1 MGLAGS
7 GEYEQRYPVLIEFAR
22 WRPRAG
28 LASRIFSIAP
38 RMFLV
43 TESRARSEC
52 DEVLRSR
59 P

>member
-1 MGLAGS
+1 MGLAES
-7 GEYEQRYPVLIEFAR
+7 GEYEQRCPVLIEFAR

-28 LASRIFSIAP
+28 LASRIFSIALLIL
-38 RMFLV
+38 FL